1 MDERTLNIIAE
12 WELREDILRA
22 EQHGVSLGL
31 FERNN
36 DDGSLTIT
44 LEGER
49 QFWALMNA
57 PPPTLH

>member
-22 EQHGVSLGL
+22 EQHGVSLRL
-31 FERNN
+31 FERDS

-49 QFWALMNA
+49 QFWALMNS
-57 PPPTLH
+57 PPLTRQ